1 MPPIAARSAWSPI
14 ARPRHA
20 AALALGALLAGC
32 GPTQSRTE
40 LETSAVGLPKPAAV
54 YVYNFA
60 VDPSEVKLDPGGP
73 LSRRLDMIYGEQTP
87 QDEKIL
93 SLGRMVS
100 NRIAADLVEKINAMG
115 LTAQRGEPGSVLPA
129 NAIAV
134 TGQFADI
141 DEGNKLRR
149 LAIGFH
155 QGQSRVGANVQVVHR
170 GSSGNTVPLLEF
182 IAAAESAPLPGAAVT
197 MGAGAGVQVAAAS
210 SGAKSLGDSVQSDA
224 NRLAT
229 RIATQLQQ
237 FFAKQGWTAPPSTAA
252 EIETVR

>member
-1 MPPIAARSAWSPI
+1 MSVRSDCSAI
-14 ARPRHA
+14 ARRRHA
-20 AALALGALLAGC
+20 AAVALCALFAGC

-40 LETSAVGLPKPAAV
+40 LETSAVGLPKPEVV

-73 LSRRLDMIYGEQTP
+73 LSRRLHMMSGDAQP
-87 QDEKIL
+87 QEEKVL
-93 SLGRMVS
+93 ALGRMVS

-115 LTAQRGEPGSVLPA
+115 LTAQRGEPDSVLPA

-134 TGQFADI
+134 TGQFADV
-141 DEGNKLRR
+141 DEGNELRR

-170 GSSGNTVPLLEF
+170 GNSGSTVPLLEF
-182 IAAAESAPLPGAAVT
+182 VAAAESAPLPGAAVT

-252 EIETVR
+252 EIETLR